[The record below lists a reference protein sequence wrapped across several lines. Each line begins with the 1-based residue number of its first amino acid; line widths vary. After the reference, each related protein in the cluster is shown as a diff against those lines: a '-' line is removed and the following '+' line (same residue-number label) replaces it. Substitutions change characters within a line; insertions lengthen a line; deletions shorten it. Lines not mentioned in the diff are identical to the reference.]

1 MVIICCLLGLAT
13 VTEPQL
19 VVDDLN
25 TVWNVVLAT
34 PLFVDVDD
42 DVLCVEVAE
51 TWRQSV
57 NNGLLLRH

>member
-1 MVIICCLLGLAT
+1 M
-13 VTEPQL
+13 TEPQL